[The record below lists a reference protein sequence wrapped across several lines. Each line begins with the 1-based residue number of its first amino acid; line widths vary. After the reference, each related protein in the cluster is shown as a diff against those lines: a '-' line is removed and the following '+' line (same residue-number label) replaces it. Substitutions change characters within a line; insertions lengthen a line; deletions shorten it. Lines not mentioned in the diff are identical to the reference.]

1 MFSLDYLHS
10 QVIHFP
16 IALLSVSVL
25 FDLIGVYYNNNNL
38 FSASWYVLILGS
50 ISSIA
55 AVITGFIADQSL
67 GHMSEPFPIFATHGS
82 MQIITSLIFI
92 SLLIWRY
99 INDRTDTKPPIWYI
113 IIGMLAVGTLFYG
126 GHLGAGL
133 AGQY

>member
-99 INDRTDTKPPIWYI
+99 INDQTDTKPPIWYI